1 MAGSRRARPNEKD
14 NSHGNF
20 DLYMTFIAFKRVDAI
35 SADWPPDRKVIPG
48 TAAGTARKRHF
59 TVASAT
65 LSATSCFE
73 QVNPGN
79 YHVRFQNHT
88 LQHHSLCV
96 KLIKNHSQDLL
107 SYLEASLHGMTAVH
121 ENFRLN
127 DWNQTCFLA

>member
-1 MAGSRRARPNEKD
+1 MAGSRRARTNEND

-73 QVNPGN
+73 QVNPGTIMLGFRIIPVS
-79 YHVRFQNHT
+79 YTHLRAHET
-88 LQHHSLCV
+88 RH
-96 KLIKNHSQDLL
+96 DL
-107 SYLEASLHGMTAVH
+107 VC
-121 ENFRLN
+121 RL
-127 DWNQTCFLA
+127 LL